1 MGGSCQFH
9 RLVTRNLPQGVE
21 TNQQT
26 HWQVWTLLSPVP
38 RLGKFHRLKNG
49 AHRAGACEYTRFVN
63 KQLSDVWKIPI
74 PEGHSISEPLGRR
87 SLMLPSDA

>member
-38 RLGKFHRLKNG
+38 RLGKFHRL
-49 AHRAGACEYTRFVN
+49 ATREERGT
-63 KQLSDVWKIPI
+63 Q
-74 PEGHSISEPLGRR
+74 GRR
-87 SLMLPSDA
+87 LRVYQVRQQAAVRSMEDSNT